1 METYNVTYKD
11 LKNIITKTG
20 YENHKDIWDLFDIII
35 SKRGYSLDY
44 IKNELFAIGIRNRAK
59 FIRALSIKLTQII
72 DNFLTLN
79 GLTTYIGEWRA
90 NELSKGNLR
99 DPNVERKIKLY
110 NSLLTNLE
118 KYKEEEMLMNFT
130 DFYDEL

>member
-1 METYNVTYKD
+1 METYNVSYKD
-11 LKNIITKTG
+11 LKSIITETG

-35 SKRGYSLDY
+35 SKRDYSLDY
-44 IKNELFAIGIRNRAK
+44 IKNELFANGIRNRVK

-79 GLTTYIGEWRA
+79 ALTAYIGEWHVS
-90 NELSKGNLR
+90 ELFKGNLR
-99 DPNVERKIKLY
+99 DPTVERKIKLY
-110 NSLLTNLE
+110 NNLLTNLK

-130 DFYDEL
+130 DFYDDL